1 MTFSTTTF
9 TAPSGLF
16 VSTTGYQYGETVSG
30 AFLPIY
36 NPGVLPRYAG
46 SYETK
51 KSFEFGSDEWSA
63 AVRKYSTPVTAED
76 FDSYGGKL
84 VELTSHILSFE
95 PHCSLGPLRGAAKP
109 CVTAEV
115 MSRGECAY
123 EFFNFQ
129 ENSNRDT
136 HPRIIKDLTEILLRR
151 DPGQEIY
158 RINVTDTSRGGQGI
172 NNLVQLMTE
181 LKSTVPE
188 FKHQRWQLDLN
199 LLHDTSK
206 NTNLYNIEGVRG
218 FGREGSFD
226 LQLNRYVVPSLIVE
240 DFDPALAFKMER
252 DGERH
257 IFKPCAV
264 PGDFLYQVGS
274 EIRLIHSENC
284 YLTFEEL
291 YSRSIT
297 EFLTT
302 DPEREQVGVVW
313 NEFQQK

>member
-9 TAPSGLF
+9 TAPSGIF
-16 VSTTGYQYGETVSG
+16 ASTAGYQYGENISG

-36 NPGVLPRYAG
+36 NPGVLPKYAG

-51 KSFEFGSDEWSA
+51 QSFEFGSDEWSA
-63 AVRKYSTPVTAED
+63 AVRKYSTPVTPED

-84 VELTSHILSFE
+84 VQLTAHVLSFE

-115 MSRGECAY
+115 LSRGGCEY

-129 ENSNRDT
+129 ENSNKDT
-136 HPRIIKDLTEILLRR
+136 HPRIIKDLAEILLRR

-181 LKSTVPE
+181 VKSTVPE
-188 FKHQRWQLDLN
+188 FKNQRWQLDLN

-206 NTNLYNIEGVRG
+206 NTNLSNIEGVRD
-218 FGREGSFD
+218 FRREGWFD
-226 LQLNRYVVPSLIVE
+226 VQLNRYAVPSLIVE
-240 DFDPALAFKMER
+240 DFDPALAFSMER

-257 IFKPCAV
+257 IFKPGAV
-264 PGDFLYQVGS
+264 PGEFLYQVGS
-274 EIRLIHSENC
+274 EVFLIHSENC